1 MTEQEYFH
9 FDLTLTKTMLSKYT
23 IDASK
28 KVQDWY
34 FDALRGNFGDMLRME
49 EDEHEAKFLTEDAH
63 AHDTAIKFYRT
74 AGRGDPRMWIKNLTK
89 YVEVGDTIRVL
100 YHRDD
105 EQILINKVI
114 GE

>member
-1 MTEQEYFH
+1 MTEQDYLDYNFH
-9 FDLTLTKTMLSKYT
+9 FDLTLTKTMLSKYN

-34 FDALRGNFGDMLRME
+34 FDALKGNFGDMLRME
-49 EDEHEAKFLTEDAH
+49 EDAH